1 MAKSR
6 PGIQSPS
13 PLLRAIRMIETQA
26 TARRW
31 PTAPADGVIAGI
43 MLSFLATAG
52 LFYVNIMAAIVDG
65 LKTGLEFTD
74 GQAGNVAAANIY
86 GAALGALVAIFLIKR
101 VHWRYVA
108 TGLLLTLIAI
118 DLASIAI
125 ASPVVMI
132 GVRLLHG
139 IAGGLL
145 VGLSYGVIARVANP
159 DRTFGILLFVQF
171 GLGGL
176 GVMTLP
182 RLVPEYGAS
191 VLFIALILF
200 SLVTLVM
207 LPFLD
212 RYPANEA
219 QGKTVAGPV
228 SWKPLLLTLAAIF
241 LFQAANMGLL
251 AYIISLGIEYG
262 LERDY
267 VSTALGLA
275 TWVALAGPLVVIFV
289 GVKYG
294 RFWPL
299 AIVMLLT
306 LIGTAAFLLSAN
318 PVMYLLANCGTGI
331 TWGMVMA
338 YLLGMAAQFDA
349 AGRTAAAA
357 GFVSKVGLASGPLV
371 AGQMLAA
378 GFTYADIIYAVFVL
392 LALSMAVMLV
402 PASILDRK

>member
-1 MAKSR
+1 
-6 PGIQSPS
+6 
-13 PLLRAIRMIETQA
+13 MIETQD

-31 PTAPADGVIAGI
+31 PTAPPDGVLAGI

-65 LKTGLEFTD
+65 LKNGLGFTD
-74 GQAGNVAAANIY
+74 SQAGNVAAANIY

-101 VHWRYVA
+101 VSWRYVA
-108 TGLLLTLIAI
+108 FGLLLTLIAI
-118 DLASIAI
+118 DLASMVII
-125 ASPVVMI
+125 SPVAMI

-145 VGLSYGVIARVANP
+145 VGLSYGVIARVKNP

-182 RLVPEYGAS
+182 RLVPIYGAS

-200 SLVTLVM
+200 SLATLMM

-212 RYPANEA
+212 RYPAN
-219 QGKTVAGPV
+219 QPRDKTMAGPV
-228 SWKPLLLTLAAIF
+228 HWKPLLLTLGAIF

-251 AYIISLGIEYG
+251 AYIIGLGIDYG

-275 TWVALAGPLVVIFV
+275 TWVALAGPLVVIFM
-289 GVKYG
+289 GVRFG

-306 LIGTAAFLLSAN
+306 LLGTAAFLWSAN

-338 YLLGMAAQFDA
+338 YLLGMAAQFDK

-357 GFVSKVGLASGPLV
+357 GFFSKVGLASGPLV
-371 AGQMLAA
+371 VGQMLAA
-378 GFTYADIIYAVFVL
+378 GFAYADMLYAVFVL
-392 LALSMAVMLV
+392 LVLSMAVMLV
-402 PASILDRK
+402 PAAILDRK

>member
-1 MAKSR
+1 
-6 PGIQSPS
+6 
-13 PLLRAIRMIETQA
+13 MIETQDS
-26 TARRW
+26 ARRW
-31 PTAPADGVIAGI
+31 PTAPPDGVLAGV

-65 LKTGLEFTD
+65 LKNGLGFTD
-74 GQAGNVAAANIY
+74 SQAGNVAAANIY

-101 VHWRYVA
+101 VSWRYVA
-108 TGLLLTLIAI
+108 FGLLLTLIAI
-118 DLASIAI
+118 DLASMVII
-125 ASPVVMI
+125 SPVAMI

-145 VGLSYGVIARVANP
+145 VGLSYGVIARVKNP

-182 RLVPEYGAS
+182 RLVPIYGAS

-200 SLVTLVM
+200 SLATLMM

-212 RYPANEA
+212 RYPAN
-219 QGKTVAGPV
+219 QPRDKTMAGPV
-228 SWKPLLLTLAAIF
+228 HWKPLLLTLGAIF

-251 AYIISLGIEYG
+251 AYIIGLGIDYG

-275 TWVALAGPLVVIFV
+275 TWVALAGPLVVIFM
-289 GVKYG
+289 GVRFG

-306 LIGTAAFLLSAN
+306 LLGTAAFLWSAN

-338 YLLGMAAQFDA
+338 YLLGMAAQFDK

-371 AGQMLAA
+371 VGQMLAA
-378 GFTYADIIYAVFVL
+378 GFSYADMLYAVFAL
-392 LALSMAVMLV
+392 LVLSMVVMLF
-402 PASILDRK
+402 PAAILDRK

>member
-1 MAKSR
+1 
-6 PGIQSPS
+6 
-13 PLLRAIRMIETQA
+13 MIETQDS
-26 TARRW
+26 ARRW
-31 PTAPADGVIAGI
+31 PTAPPDGVLAGV

-65 LKTGLEFTD
+65 LKNGLGFTD
-74 GQAGNVAAANIY
+74 SQAGNVAAANIY

-101 VHWRYVA
+101 VSWRYVA
-108 TGLLLTLIAI
+108 FGLLLTLIAI
-118 DLASIAI
+118 DLASMVII
-125 ASPVVMI
+125 SPVAMI

-145 VGLSYGVIARVANP
+145 VGLSYGVIARVKNP

-182 RLVPEYGAS
+182 RLVPIYGAS

-200 SLVTLVM
+200 SLATLMM

-212 RYPANEA
+212 RYPAN
-219 QGKTVAGPV
+219 QPRDKTMAGPV
-228 SWKPLLLTLAAIF
+228 HWKPLLLTLGAIF

-251 AYIISLGIEYG
+251 AYIIGLGIDYG

-275 TWVALAGPLVVIFV
+275 TWVALAGPLVVIFM
-289 GVKYG
+289 GVRFG

-306 LIGTAAFLLSAN
+306 LLGTAAFLWSAN

-338 YLLGMAAQFDA
+338 YLLGMAAQFDK

-371 AGQMLAA
+371 VGQMLAA
-378 GFTYADIIYAVFVL
+378 GFSYADMLYAVFAL
-392 LALSMAVMLV
+392 LVHSMVVMLF
-402 PASILDRK
+402 PAAILDRK

>member
-1 MAKSR
+1 
-6 PGIQSPS
+6 
-13 PLLRAIRMIETQA
+13 MIETQDS
-26 TARRW
+26 ARRW
-31 PTAPADGVIAGI
+31 PTAPPDGVLAGV

-65 LKTGLEFTD
+65 LKNGLGFTD
-74 GQAGNVAAANIY
+74 SQAGNVAAANIY

-101 VHWRYVA
+101 VSWRYVA
-108 TGLLLTLIAI
+108 FGLLLTLIAI
-118 DLASIAI
+118 DLASMVII
-125 ASPVVMI
+125 SPVAMI

-145 VGLSYGVIARVANP
+145 VGLSYGVIARVKNP

-182 RLVPEYGAS
+182 RLVPIYGAS
-191 VLFIALILF
+191 VLFMALILF
-200 SLVTLVM
+200 SLATLVM

-212 RYPANEA
+212 RYPAN
-219 QGKTVAGPV
+219 QPRDKTMAGPV
-228 SWKPLLLTLAAIF
+228 HWKPLLLTLGAIF

-251 AYIISLGIEYG
+251 AYIIGLGIDYG

-275 TWVALAGPLVVIFV
+275 TWVALAGPLVVIFM
-289 GVKYG
+289 GVRFG

-306 LIGTAAFLLSAN
+306 LLGTAAFLWSAN

-338 YLLGMAAQFDA
+338 YLLGMAARFDK

-371 AGQMLAA
+371 VGQMLAA
-378 GFTYADIIYAVFVL
+378 GFSYADMLYAVFAL
-392 LALSMAVMLV
+392 LVLSMVVMLF
-402 PASILDRK
+402 PAAILDRK

>member
-1 MAKSR
+1 
-6 PGIQSPS
+6 
-13 PLLRAIRMIETQA
+13 MIETQDS
-26 TARRW
+26 ARRW
-31 PTAPADGVIAGI
+31 PTAPPDGVLAGI

-65 LKTGLEFTD
+65 LKNGLGFTD
-74 GQAGNVAAANIY
+74 SQAGNVAAANIY

-101 VHWRYVA
+101 VSWRHVA
-108 TGLLLTLIAI
+108 FGLLLILIAI
-118 DLASIAI
+118 DFASMVII
-125 ASPVVMI
+125 SPVVMI

-145 VGLSYGVIARVANP
+145 VGLSYGVIARVKNP

-182 RLVPEYGAS
+182 RLVPIYGAS
-191 VLFIALILF
+191 VLFMALILF
-200 SLVTLVM
+200 SLATLVM

-212 RYPANEA
+212 RYPAN
-219 QGKTVAGPV
+219 QPRDKTMAGPV
-228 SWKPLLLTLAAIF
+228 HWKPLLLTLGAIF

-251 AYIISLGIEYG
+251 AYIIGLGIDYG

-275 TWVALAGPLVVIFV
+275 TWVALAGPLVVIFM
-289 GVKYG
+289 GVRFG

-306 LIGTAAFLLSAN
+306 LLGTAAFLWSAN

-338 YLLGMAAQFDA
+338 YLLGMAARFDK

-371 AGQMLAA
+371 VGQMLAA
-378 GFTYADIIYAVFVL
+378 GFSYADMLYAVFAL
-392 LALSMAVMLV
+392 LVLSMVVMLF
-402 PASILDRK
+402 PAAILDRK

>member
-1 MAKSR
+1 
-6 PGIQSPS
+6 
-13 PLLRAIRMIETQA
+13 MIETQD

-31 PTAPADGVIAGI
+31 PTAPPDGLLAGI

-65 LKTGLEFTD
+65 LKNGLGFTD
-74 GQAGNVAAANIY
+74 SQAGNVAAANIY

-101 VHWRYVA
+101 VSWRYVA
-108 TGLLLTLIAI
+108 FGLLLTLIAI
-118 DLASIAI
+118 DLASMVII
-125 ASPVVMI
+125 SPVAMI

-139 IAGGLL
+139 ITGGLL
-145 VGLSYGVIARVANP
+145 VGLSYGVIARVKNP

-182 RLVPEYGAS
+182 RLVPIYGAS

-200 SLVTLVM
+200 SLATLMM

-212 RYPANEA
+212 RYPAN
-219 QGKTVAGPV
+219 QPRDKTMAGPV
-228 SWKPLLLTLAAIF
+228 HWKPLLLTLGAIF

-251 AYIISLGIEYG
+251 AYIIGLGIDYG

-275 TWVALAGPLVVIFV
+275 TWVALAGPLVVIFM
-289 GVKYG
+289 GVRFG

-306 LIGTAAFLLSAN
+306 LLGTAAFLWSAN

-338 YLLGMAAQFDA
+338 YLLGMAAQFDK

-371 AGQMLAA
+371 VGQMLAA
-378 GFTYADIIYAVFVL
+378 GFSYADMLYAVFVL
-392 LALSMAVMLV
+392 LVLSMVVMLF
-402 PASILDRK
+402 PAAILDRK

>member
-1 MAKSR
+1 
-6 PGIQSPS
+6 
-13 PLLRAIRMIETQA
+13 MIEPQDS
-26 TARRW
+26 ARRW
-31 PTAPADGVIAGI
+31 PKAPPDGVLAGI

-65 LKTGLEFTD
+65 LKNGLGFTD
-74 GQAGNVAAANIY
+74 SQAGNVAAANIY

-101 VHWRYVA
+101 VSWRFFA
-108 TGLLLTLIAI
+108 TGLLLALIAI
-118 DLASIAI
+118 DLASMAI
-125 ASPVVMI
+125 VSPVAMI
-132 GVRLLHG
+132 GIRLLHG

-182 RLVPEYGAS
+182 RLVPIYGAS

-200 SLVTLVM
+200 SLATLFM

-212 RYPANEA
+212 RYPANDGRSKA
-219 QGKTVAGPV
+219 IAGPI
-228 SWKPLLLTLAAIF
+228 SWKPLLLTLIAIF
-241 LFQAANMGLL
+241 LFQTANMGLL
-251 AYIISLGIEYG
+251 AYIIGLGIDYG
-262 LERDY
+262 LDRDY

-275 TWVALAGPLVVIFV
+275 TWVALAGPLVVIFM
-289 GVKYG
+289 GVRFG

-306 LIGTAAFLLSAN
+306 LLGTAAFLWSAN

-338 YLLGMAAQFDA
+338 YLLGMAAQFDK

-371 AGQMLAA
+371 VGQMLAA
-378 GFTYADIIYAVFVL
+378 GFSYADMLYAVFVL
-392 LALSMAVMLV
+392 LVLSMVVMLV
-402 PASILDRK
+402 PAAILDRK

>member
-1 MAKSR
+1 
-6 PGIQSPS
+6 
-13 PLLRAIRMIETQA
+13 MIESQYS
-26 TARRW
+26 ARRW
-31 PTAPADGVIAGI
+31 PTAPPDGVLAGI

-65 LKTGLEFTD
+65 LKNGLGFTD
-74 GQAGNVAAANIY
+74 SQAGNVAAANIY

-101 VHWRYVA
+101 VSWRHVA
-108 TGLLLTLIAI
+108 MGLLLTLIII
-118 DLASIAI
+118 DLASMAI
-125 ASPVVMI
+125 VSPVAMT

-145 VGLSYGVIARVANP
+145 VGLSYGVIARVKNP

-182 RLVPEYGAS
+182 RLVPIYGAS

-200 SLVTLVM
+200 SLATLVM

-212 RYPANEA
+212 RYPAN
-219 QGKTVAGPV
+219 QPRDKTIAGPV
-228 SWKPLLLTLAAIF
+228 HWKPLLLTLGAIF

-251 AYIISLGIEYG
+251 AYIIGLGIDYG

-275 TWVALAGPLVVIFV
+275 TWVALAGPLVVIFM
-289 GVKYG
+289 GVRFG

-306 LIGTAAFLLSAN
+306 LLGTAAFLWSAN

-338 YLLGMAAQFDA
+338 YLLGMAAQFDK

-371 AGQMLAA
+371 VGQMLAA
-378 GFTYADIIYAVFVL
+378 GFSYADMLYAVFVL
-392 LALSMAVMLV
+392 LALSMAVMLA
-402 PASILDRK
+402 PAAILDRQ

>member
-1 MAKSR
+1 
-6 PGIQSPS
+6 
-13 PLLRAIRMIETQA
+13 MIETQDS
-26 TARRW
+26 ARRW
-31 PTAPADGVIAGI
+31 PTAPPDGVLAGV

-65 LKTGLEFTD
+65 LKNGLGFTD
-74 GQAGNVAAANIY
+74 SQAGNVAAANIY

-101 VHWRYVA
+101 VSWRYVA
-108 TGLLLTLIAI
+108 FGLLLTLIAI
-118 DLASIAI
+118 DLASMVII
-125 ASPVVMI
+125 SPVAMI

-145 VGLSYGVIARVANP
+145 VGLSYGVIARVKNP

-182 RLVPEYGAS
+182 RLVPIYGAS

-200 SLVTLVM
+200 SLATLMM

-212 RYPANEA
+212 RYPAN
-219 QGKTVAGPV
+219 QPRDKTMAGPV
-228 SWKPLLLTLAAIF
+228 HWKPLLLTLGAIF

-251 AYIISLGIEYG
+251 AYIIGLGIDYG

-275 TWVALAGPLVVIFV
+275 TWVALAGPLVVIFM
-289 GVKYG
+289 GVRFG

-306 LIGTAAFLLSAN
+306 LLGTAAFLWSAN

-338 YLLGMAAQFDA
+338 YLLGMAARFDK

-371 AGQMLAA
+371 VGQMLAA
-378 GFTYADIIYAVFVL
+378 GFSYADMLYAVFAL
-392 LALSMAVMLV
+392 LVLSMVVMLF
-402 PASILDRK
+402 PAAILDRK

>member
-1 MAKSR
+1 
-6 PGIQSPS
+6 
-13 PLLRAIRMIETQA
+13 MIETQD

-31 PTAPADGVIAGI
+31 PTAPPDGLLAGI

-65 LKTGLEFTD
+65 LKNGLGFTD
-74 GQAGNVAAANIY
+74 SQAGNVAAANIY

-101 VHWRYVA
+101 VSWRYVA
-108 TGLLLTLIAI
+108 FGLLLTLIAI
-118 DLASIAI
+118 DLASMVII
-125 ASPVVMI
+125 SPVAMI

-139 IAGGLL
+139 ITGGLL
-145 VGLSYGVIARVANP
+145 VGLSYGVIARVKNP

-182 RLVPEYGAS
+182 RLVPIYGAS

-200 SLVTLVM
+200 SLATLMM

-212 RYPANEA
+212 RYPADRPRD
-219 QGKTVAGPV
+219 KTMAGPV
-228 SWKPLLLTLAAIF
+228 HWKPLLLTLGAIF

-251 AYIISLGIEYG
+251 AYIIGLGIDYG

-275 TWVALAGPLVVIFV
+275 TWVALAGPLVVIFM
-289 GVKYG
+289 GVRFG

-306 LIGTAAFLLSAN
+306 LLGTAAFLWSAN

-338 YLLGMAAQFDA
+338 YLLGMAAQFDK

-371 AGQMLAA
+371 VGQMLAA
-378 GFTYADIIYAVFVL
+378 GFSYADMLYAVFVL
-392 LALSMAVMLV
+392 LVLSMVVMLF
-402 PASILDRK
+402 PAAILDRK

>member
-1 MAKSR
+1 MVE
-6 PGIQSPS
+6 PQNI
-13 PLLRAIRMIETQA
+13 
-26 TARRW
+26 ARRW
-31 PTAPADGVIAGI
+31 PTAPPDGVLAGI

-65 LKTGLEFTD
+65 LKNGLDFSD
-74 GQAGNVAAANIY
+74 SQAGNVAAANIY

-101 VHWRYVA
+101 VSWRYFA
-108 TGLLLTLIAI
+108 TGLLLALIAI
-118 DLASIAI
+118 DLASMAIVSPMAMIAI
-125 ASPVVMI
+125 
-132 GVRLLHG
+132 RLLHG

-182 RLVPEYGAS
+182 RLVPIYGAS

-200 SLVTLVM
+200 SLATLFM

-212 RYPANEA
+212 RYPANEGR
-219 QGKTVAGPV
+219 GKTIAGPIN
-228 SWKPLLLTLAAIF
+228 WKPLLLTLVAIF

-251 AYIISLGIEYG
+251 AYIIGLGIDYG

-275 TWVALAGPLVVIFV
+275 TWVALAGPLVVIFM
-289 GVKYG
+289 GVRFG

-306 LIGTAAFLLSAN
+306 LLGTAAFLWSAN

-338 YLLGMAAQFDA
+338 YLLGMAAQFDK

-371 AGQMLAA
+371 VGQTLAA
-378 GFTYADIIYAVFVL
+378 GFSYADMLYAVFVL
-392 LALSMAVMLV
+392 LVLSMVVMLL
-402 PASILDRK
+402 PAAILDRK

>member
-1 MAKSR
+1 
-6 PGIQSPS
+6 
-13 PLLRAIRMIETQA
+13 MIETQDS
-26 TARRW
+26 ARRW
-31 PTAPADGVIAGI
+31 PTAPPDGVLAGI

-65 LKTGLEFTD
+65 LKNGLGFTD
-74 GQAGNVAAANIY
+74 SQAGNVAAANIY

-101 VHWRYVA
+101 VSWRYVA
-108 TGLLLTLIAI
+108 FGLLLTLIAI
-118 DLASIAI
+118 DLASMVII
-125 ASPVVMI
+125 SPVAMI

-145 VGLSYGVIARVANP
+145 VGLSYGVIARVKNP

-182 RLVPEYGAS
+182 RLVPIYGAS

-200 SLVTLVM
+200 SLATLMM

-212 RYPANEA
+212 RYPAN
-219 QGKTVAGPV
+219 QPHDKTMAGPV
-228 SWKPLLLTLAAIF
+228 HWKPLLLTLGAIF

-251 AYIISLGIEYG
+251 AYIIGLGIDYG

-275 TWVALAGPLVVIFV
+275 TWVALAGPLVVIFM
-289 GVKYG
+289 GVRFG

-306 LIGTAAFLLSAN
+306 LLGTAAFLWSAN

-338 YLLGMAAQFDA
+338 YLLGMAARFDK

-371 AGQMLAA
+371 VGQMLAA
-378 GFTYADIIYAVFVL
+378 GFSYADMLYAVFAL
-392 LALSMAVMLV
+392 LVLSMVVMLF
-402 PASILDRK
+402 PAAILDRK

>member
-1 MAKSR
+1 
-6 PGIQSPS
+6 
-13 PLLRAIRMIETQA
+13 MIDSQD

-31 PTAPADGVIAGI
+31 PTAPPNGVLAGI

-65 LKTGLEFTD
+65 LKNGLGFTD
-74 GQAGNVAAANIY
+74 SQAGNVAAANIY

-101 VHWRYVA
+101 VSWRYFA
-108 TGLLLTLIAI
+108 TGLLLALIAI
-118 DLASIAI
+118 DLASMAI
-125 ASPVVMI
+125 VSPMAMI
-132 GVRLLHG
+132 GIRLLHG

-182 RLVPEYGAS
+182 RLVPIYGAS

-200 SLVTLVM
+200 SLATLFM

-212 RYPANEA
+212 RYPAND
-219 QGKTVAGPV
+219 GRSKVIAGPI
-228 SWKPLLLTLAAIF
+228 SWKPLLLTLVAIF

-251 AYIISLGIEYG
+251 AYIIGLGIDYG

-275 TWVALAGPLVVIFV
+275 TWVALAGPLVVIFM
-289 GVKYG
+289 GVRFG

-306 LIGTAAFLLSAN
+306 LLGTAAFLWSAN

-338 YLLGMAAQFDA
+338 YLLGMAAQFDK

-371 AGQMLAA
+371 VGQMLAA
-378 GFTYADIIYAVFVL
+378 GFSYADMLYAVFVL
-392 LALSMAVMLV
+392 LVLSMVVMLF
-402 PASILDRK
+402 PAAILDRK

>member
-1 MAKSR
+1 
-6 PGIQSPS
+6 
-13 PLLRAIRMIETQA
+13 MIETQDS
-26 TARRW
+26 ARRW
-31 PTAPADGVIAGI
+31 PTAPPDGVLAGI

-65 LKTGLEFTD
+65 LKNGLGFTD
-74 GQAGNVAAANIY
+74 SQAGNVAAANIY

-101 VHWRYVA
+101 VSWRHVA
-108 TGLLLTLIAI
+108 FGLLLILIAI
-118 DLASIAI
+118 DFASMVII
-125 ASPVVMI
+125 SPVAMI
-132 GVRLLHG
+132 GVRSLHG

-145 VGLSYGVIARVANP
+145 VGLSYGVIARVKNP

-182 RLVPEYGAS
+182 RLVPIYGAS
-191 VLFIALILF
+191 VLFMALILF
-200 SLVTLVM
+200 SLTTLVM

-212 RYPANEA
+212 RYPAN
-219 QGKTVAGPV
+219 QPRDKTMAGPV
-228 SWKPLLLTLAAIF
+228 HWKPLLLTLGAIF

-251 AYIISLGIEYG
+251 AYIIGLGIDYG

-275 TWVALAGPLVVIFV
+275 TWVALAGPLVVIFM
-289 GVKYG
+289 GVRFG

-306 LIGTAAFLLSAN
+306 LLGTAAFLWSAN

-338 YLLGMAAQFDA
+338 YLLGMAAQFDK

-371 AGQMLAA
+371 VGQMLAA
-378 GFTYADIIYAVFVL
+378 GFSYADMLYVVFAL
-392 LALSMAVMLV
+392 LLLSMVVMLF
-402 PASILDRK
+402 PAAILDRK

>member
-1 MAKSR
+1 MKH
-6 PGIQSPS
+6 
-13 PLLRAIRMIETQA
+13 
-26 TARRW
+26 
-31 PTAPADGVIAGI
+31 
-43 MLSFLATAG
+43 G
-52 LFYVNIMAAIVDG
+52 LG
-65 LKTGLEFTD
+65 FTD
-74 GQAGNVAAANIY
+74 SQAGNVAAANIY

-101 VHWRYVA
+101 VSWRYVA
-108 TGLLLTLIAI
+108 FGLLLTLIAI
-118 DLASIAI
+118 DLASMVII
-125 ASPVVMI
+125 SPVAMI

-145 VGLSYGVIARVANP
+145 VGLSYGVIARVKNP

-182 RLVPEYGAS
+182 RLVPIYGAS

-200 SLVTLVM
+200 SLATLMM

-212 RYPANEA
+212 RYPAN
-219 QGKTVAGPV
+219 QPRDKTMAGPV
-228 SWKPLLLTLAAIF
+228 HWKPLLLTLGAIF

-251 AYIISLGIEYG
+251 AYIIGLGIDYG

-275 TWVALAGPLVVIFV
+275 TWVALAGPLVVIFM
-289 GVKYG
+289 GVRFG

-306 LIGTAAFLLSAN
+306 LLGTAAFLWSAN

-338 YLLGMAAQFDA
+338 YLLGMAARFDK

-371 AGQMLAA
+371 VGQMLAA
-378 GFTYADIIYAVFVL
+378 GFSYADMLYAVFAL
-392 LALSMAVMLV
+392 LVLSMVVMLF
-402 PASILDRK
+402 PAAILDRK

>member
-1 MAKSR
+1 
-6 PGIQSPS
+6 
-13 PLLRAIRMIETQA
+13 MIETQDS
-26 TARRW
+26 ARRW
-31 PTAPADGVIAGI
+31 PTAPPDGVLAGI

-65 LKTGLEFTD
+65 LKNGLGFTD
-74 GQAGNVAAANIY
+74 SQAGNVAAANIY

-101 VHWRYVA
+101 VSWRYVA
-108 TGLLLTLIAI
+108 FGLLLILIAI
-118 DLASIAI
+118 DLASMVII
-125 ASPVVMI
+125 SPVAMI

-145 VGLSYGVIARVANP
+145 VGLSYGVIARVKNP

-182 RLVPEYGAS
+182 RLVPIYGAS

-200 SLVTLVM
+200 SLATLMM

-212 RYPANEA
+212 RYPAN
-219 QGKTVAGPV
+219 QPRDKTMAGPV
-228 SWKPLLLTLAAIF
+228 HWKPLLLTLGAIF

-251 AYIISLGIEYG
+251 AYIIGLGIDYG

-275 TWVALAGPLVVIFV
+275 TWVALAGPLVVIFM
-289 GVKYG
+289 GVRFG

-306 LIGTAAFLLSAN
+306 LLGTAAFLWSAN

-338 YLLGMAAQFDA
+338 YLLGMAAQFDK

-371 AGQMLAA
+371 VGQMLAA
-378 GFTYADIIYAVFVL
+378 GFSYADMLYAVFVL
-392 LALSMAVMLV
+392 LVLSMVVMLF
-402 PASILDRK
+402 PAAILDRK